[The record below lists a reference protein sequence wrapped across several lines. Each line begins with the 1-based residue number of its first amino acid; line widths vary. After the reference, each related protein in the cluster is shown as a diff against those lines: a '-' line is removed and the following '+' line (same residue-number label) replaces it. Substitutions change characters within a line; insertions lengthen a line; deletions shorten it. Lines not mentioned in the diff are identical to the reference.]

1 MASPFTAQTIMGLI
15 IKVLHKKEKIV
26 QVLDYID
33 ADEIESGKLY
43 LHQDILNNIFKMDIM
58 SRAPIEDYKV
68 DFKGGSIIIAVD
80 KFIKVMMLEKILKF
94 QIMLTEPELA
104 FGRSGHYFFAKYVID
119 IDGIPAILE
128 KMPGG
133 SSIKDN
139 IINTILKN
147 GIKDMAWIQL
157 INDRVYLDFSK
168 APGFDKLRDQ
178 GIYGVDVINT
188 IELCNIAS
196 KDGKLGIDYKWIES

>member
-1 MASPFTAQTIMGLI
+1 MGLI

-26 QVLDYID
+26 RVLDYID
-33 ADEIESGKLY
+33 ADELELGKLY

-58 SRAPIEDYKV
+58 SRAPIEDYKI

-94 QIMLTEPELA
+94 QITLTEPELA
-104 FGRSGHYFFAKYVID
+104 FGRSGHYFFAKYIID

-133 SSIKDN
+133 SSIKDT
-139 IINTILKN
+139 IINSILKN
-147 GIKDMAWIQL
+147 SIKEMAWVQL
-157 INDRVYLDFSK
+157 INDRVYLDFTK
-168 APGFDKLRDQ
+168 ATGFESLRDH
-178 GIYGVDVINT
+178 GLYGVDVINT
-188 IELCNIAS
+188 IELGSIAS
-196 KDGKLGIDYKWIES
+196 KDGKLGITYKWLES

>member
-1 MASPFTAQTIMGLI
+1 MASQFRAQTIMGLI

-33 ADEIESGKLY
+33 ADELESGKMY
-43 LHQDILNNIFKMDIM
+43 LHQDILNNVFKMDIM
-58 SRAPIEDYKV
+58 NRAPIEDYKV
-68 DFKGGSIIIAVD
+68 DFKGGSIIISVD

-94 QIMLTEPELA
+94 KITLAEPELA
-104 FGRSGHYFFAKYVID
+104 FGISGHYFFAKYSID
-119 IDGIPAILE
+119 IDGIPAMLE

-133 SSIKDN
+133 SSIKDT
-139 IINTILKN
+139 IISTILKN

-157 INDRVYLDFSK
+157 INDRVYFDFSK
-168 APGFDKLRDQ
+168 APGFDNLRDQ

-188 IELCNIAS
+188 IELGNIAS
-196 KDGKLGIDYKWIES
+196 KDGKLMISYKWLES